1 MREIITLVD
10 KVAVGLSFLCVAHC
24 LLLPLAV
31 LVLPAIGATLF
42 EGEEF
47 HFWLLFLVAP
57 ASFLSL
63 GLGCRRHGRMKILW
77 LGLVGVF
84 TLSLVVT
91 LGEDLLGE
99 TFEKLSTMLGAM
111 IVALAH
117 LRNSRACNSFPSRK
131 VTN

>member
-1 MREIITLVD
+1 
-10 KVAVGLSFLCVAHC
+10 
-24 LLLPLAV
+24 
-31 LVLPAIGATLF
+31 
-42 EGEEF
+42 
-47 HFWLLFLVAP
+47 
-57 ASFLSL
+57 
-63 GLGCRRHGRMKILW
+63 MKILW

-84 TLSLVVT
+84 TLSLVVI